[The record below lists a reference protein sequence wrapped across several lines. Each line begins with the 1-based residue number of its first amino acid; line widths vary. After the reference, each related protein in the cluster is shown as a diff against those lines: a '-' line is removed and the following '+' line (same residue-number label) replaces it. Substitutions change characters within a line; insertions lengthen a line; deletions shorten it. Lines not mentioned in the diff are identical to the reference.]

1 MKNPIENLFSIEIH
15 IRSNWNSSWN
25 CVEFGKEIALGIIN
39 YLILYDV
46 FLKYTKKSI
55 IRIASM

>member
-46 FLKYTKKSI
+46 FLK
-55 IRIASM
+55 